1 MSLIR
6 QVWLLLVLTLS
17 LAFVGALG
25 ITVQSAR
32 GYLEGQLGLKNN
44 DVAQSLAL
52 TLSQQRSDA
61 TAMELMIASQFD
73 TGNYEL
79 ISLRSPT
86 GAVLVER
93 RAQRATTAAPDWFV
107 RWLGVEPNAGLA
119 LVSDGWKQIG
129 RVEVRS
135 QSSFVNDQL
144 WQGTLRT
151 LAVLSLLAVGA
162 GAVATLGVRRIRAP
176 LDQAVQQADAITE
189 RRFVT
194 VSEPSVPELRN
205 VTRAMNAMVAR
216 LKSMFDEQAAQVEQL
231 RRQAHCDPLTGL
243 SNRAYFMGRLRVL
256 LGSEDGS
263 AAGALI
269 LMRFVDLQGLNRR
282 LGHPA
287 TDRLLQEAAS
297 AVLESVRRTGGG
309 EVGRLNGSDFAMV
322 VPDVES
328 LRDPALDVS
337 ARLRSLLKTH
347 EGDINIVI
355 GAVRWWHGAPISS
368 LLAAADQALAKA
380 EARGPFAVEMDDA
393 GEGLILGEDT
403 WRQHLQQALL
413 ERRGELVEFALVN
426 AMGAVVHQ
434 ECPLRLRLE
443 PEGPLVPAAQW
454 LPMARRTEMT
464 ARIDEMAVELALKA
478 IAMDGRARAVNLSPG
493 SLRDSSF
500 IYRLRDLVRAAPS
513 QAPGLWLE
521 VAEAGALTH
530 LEEVRELVEHLRP
543 SGARVGLEHAGERLS
558 ESRALLEAGLDFIK
572 LDAST
577 TEGLASDRARAQ
589 HIEGMTRMLH
599 GIGLSVFAEGV
610 IDTLDAQ
617 VLWECGVDGITGP
630 VVQHLLPSAR

>member
-1 MSLIR
+1 MNEVPGSRYKYGQGESMSLIR

-17 LAFVGALG
+17 LAFAGALG

-32 GYLEGQLGLKNN
+32 GYLEAQLGLKNN

-52 TLSQQRSDA
+52 TLSQQRSDT

-86 GAVLVER
+86 GAVLLER
-93 RAQRATTAAPDWFV
+93 RAQPAATTAPSWFV
-107 RWLGVEPNAGLA
+107 GLLGVEPSAGLA

-151 LAVLSLLAVGA
+151 LAVLSLLALGA
-162 GAVATLGVRRIRAP
+162 GAVATYGVRRIRAP

-216 LKSMFDEQAAQVEQL
+216 LKNMFDEQAAQVEQL
-231 RRQAHCDPLTGL
+231 RRQAHCDALTGL

-269 LMRFVDLQGLNRR
+269 LLRIVDLQGLNRR

-287 TDRLLQEAAS
+287 TDRLLQDAAG
-297 AVLESVRRTGGG
+297 AVLESVRRLGGG
-309 EVGRLNGSDFAMV
+309 DLEAM
-322 VPDVES
+322 
-328 LRDPALDVS
+328 
-337 ARLRSLLKTH
+337 
-347 EGDINIVI
+347 
-355 GAVRWWHGAPISS
+355 
-368 LLAAADQALAKA
+368 
-380 EARGPFAVEMDDA
+380 
-393 GEGLILGEDT
+393 
-403 WRQHLQQALL
+403 
-413 ERRGELVEFALVN
+413 
-426 AMGAVVHQ
+426 
-434 ECPLRLRLE
+434 
-443 PEGPLVPAAQW
+443 
-454 LPMARRTEMT
+454 
-464 ARIDEMAVELALKA
+464 
-478 IAMDGRARAVNLSPG
+478 
-493 SLRDSSF
+493 
-500 IYRLRDLVRAAPS
+500 
-513 QAPGLWLE
+513 
-521 VAEAGALTH
+521 
-530 LEEVRELVEHLRP
+530 RELVEHLRP

-558 ESRALLEAGLDFIK
+558 ESRALLEVGLDFIK

-577 TEGLASDRARAQ
+577 IEGLASDRARAQ